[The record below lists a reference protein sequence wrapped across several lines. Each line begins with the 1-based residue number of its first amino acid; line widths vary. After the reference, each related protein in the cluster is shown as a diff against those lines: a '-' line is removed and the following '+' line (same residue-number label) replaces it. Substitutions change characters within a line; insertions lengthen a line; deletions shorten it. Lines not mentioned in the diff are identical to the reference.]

1 MVCDSALWDDVV
13 TGGMGAFPIAIIARF
28 NGCGVNQFEML
39 TDTACNP
46 RDLAG
51 HRCPESYFVQRKRIA
66 RKGPCHMEKFG
77 KSQSVKRTEDVR
89 FLTGEGRYVDDIAPA
104 GALHAYFYRS
114 PIGHGVITELDVS
127 DAAAAEGVHCV
138 LTVADLEAA
147 GMQIGLPGSVIKN
160 RDGTEGAAPLR
171 PFLAKDRVRYV
182 GEPVAMIVA
191 DSLAQARDAAE
202 LILFDVDDL
211 LAKLDMATGG
221 ETLHAEA
228 PDNRAF
234 DWGTGDEAATQAAF
248 DAAAHSV
255 SLQVDDNRIIVNSM
269 EPRGCYAEWEEG
281 RLHVSNNGQ
290 GVWTHKG
297 YLQKAFGLGE
307 TQVRVTNP
315 DTGGAFGMKSMAYPE
330 YFCAAQAAR
339 VTGHPVRWMSER
351 TEAMLSDNGG
361 RDLTSL
367 AELAFDK
374 NHKIT
379 AYRVRSQSNLGAYN
393 SQFAQFIQTQ
403 LFSRVLMGV
412 YDVQTTWLQVEG
424 IYTNTVPVDAY
435 RGAGR
440 PEAIYVLERL
450 MDRAAREL
458 GVDPLE
464 LRRINFIKPDQ
475 FPYKTATGENYDVGE
490 FNRLLSRVIEEADVN
505 GFAAR
510 RAADA
515 KCGLLRGLGV
525 CYYIESILGDPS
537 EGTKVVFEAD
547 GTVNIYVGT
556 QSGGQGHETVYAKFL
571 SDQTGIPADMI
582 NVVQGDSDLIAQGG
596 GTGGSRSVTTQN
608 TATLATVEKIKEVF
622 TAFLADEMG
631 VPAAEIAFDDERF
644 RAEGSNLTPT
654 MLEVAQMARE
664 KGRDGLL
671 SHHERATLPG
681 RSYPNGVHVTEVT
694 VDPETGHVVPQSY
707 TVVDDFGNLINPM
720 LAEGQVH
727 GGVAQGI
734 GQALQERVVYDDDAQ
749 LLTASFMDYALPRA
763 GDIPTISFMS
773 EPVPSTANIMGM
785 KGCGEAGTVGALAA
799 IANAV
804 QDAVWDAGVRQA
816 DMPFTPHRVW
826 EMLNGEPIA
835 AE

>member
-1 MVCDSALWDDVV
+1 
-13 TGGMGAFPIAIIARF
+13 
-28 NGCGVNQFEML
+28 
-39 TDTACNP
+39 
-46 RDLAG
+46 
-51 HRCPESYFVQRKRIA
+51 
-66 RKGPCHMEKFG
+66 MEKFG

-89 FLTGEGRYVDDIAPA
+89 FLTGDGRYVDDIAPT
-104 GALHAYFYRS
+104 GALHAYFFRS
-114 PIGHGVITELDVS
+114 SIGHGVISELDVS
-127 DAAAAEGVHCV
+127 DAAGADGVHAV
-138 LTVADLEAA
+138 LTCAELEAA
-147 GMQIGLPGSVIKN
+147 GVKIALPAAVQQN
-160 RDGTEGAAPLR
+160 RDGTPAASPMRPL
-171 PFLAKDRVRYV
+171 LAKDRVRYV

-191 DSLAQARDAAE
+191 ESLAQARDAAE
-202 LILFDVDDL
+202 LIIFDVEDL
-211 LAKLDMATGG
+211 PAKVDMVPGG
-221 ETLHAEA
+221 ETLHTEA

-234 DWGTGDEAATQAAF
+234 DWGLGDQAATQAAF
-248 DAAAHSV
+248 DAAAHTV

-269 EPRGCYAEWEEG
+269 EPRGCYAEWQDG
-281 RLHVSNNGQ
+281 RLHVANNGQ

-297 YLQKAFGLGE
+297 YLQKAFGLE
-307 TQVRVTNP
+307 EDQVRVTNP
-315 DTGGAFGMKSMAYPE
+315 DTGGGFGMKAMAYPE

-339 VTGHPVRWMSER
+339 MTGRPVRWMSER

-374 NHKIT
+374 NHKMT
-379 AYRVRSQSNLGAYN
+379 AYRVQTTCNLGAYN

-475 FPYKTATGENYDVGE
+475 FPYETATGETYDVGD
-490 FNRLLSRVIEEADVN
+490 FDRLLNRVAKEADVA
-505 GFAAR
+505 GFAGR

-515 KCGLLRGLGV
+515 KRGLLRGLGV

-537 EGTKVVFEAD
+537 EGANVVFQED
-547 GTVNIYVGT
+547 GSVTIYVGT
-556 QSGGQGHETVYAKFL
+556 QSNGQGHETVYASFL
-571 SDQTGIPADMI
+571 SDQTGIPADKI
-582 NVVQGDSDLIAQGG
+582 TVVQGDSDLIKQGG

-608 TATLATVEKIKEVF
+608 NATLATVTKIKEVF
-622 TAFLADEMG
+622 TAFLAEEMG
-631 VPAAEIAFDDERF
+631 VPAAEIIFDDERF

-654 MLEVAQMARE
+654 MLEVAELARQ
-664 KGRDGLL
+664 KGRDDLL
-671 SHHERATLPG
+671 NHHERATLPG
-681 RSYPNGVHVTEVT
+681 RSYPNGVHVTEVV
-694 VDPETGHVVPQSY
+694 VDPDTGHVDTQAY

-727 GGVAQGI
+727 GGIAQGI
-734 GQALQERVVYDDDAQ
+734 GQAVQERVVYDEDAQ
-749 LLTASFMDYALPRA
+749 LLTATFMDYALPRA
-763 GDIPTISFMS
+763 GDLPHISFMS
-773 EPVPSTANIMGM
+773 EPVPSTANVMGM

-799 IANAV
+799 VANAV
-804 QDAVWDAGVRQA
+804 QDALWAAGVRQA

-826 EMLNGEPIA
+826 EMLNGDAVA